1 MHAGSPRD
9 AINVSNTNKDGQVLD
24 VFSCVWERG
33 VDIYVKI
40 NK

>member
-9 AINVSNTNKDGQVLD
+9 AINVSNTNKDGPVLD
-24 VFSCVWERG
+24 VFSCVWDAWGGYLCE
-33 VDIYVKI
+33 